1 MLEAMTDEW
10 LRLLGEVGWE
20 TPTEDLTWCTT
31 EKDDVNMAINI
42 NAKLTRRTEA
52 KSGFKVLGTMVTFDN
67 NFDVE
72 VENRLARATR
82 AFWASWEMLGC
93 ASVPLPRRLQIFRAT
108 VEASV
113 CWCAGSWNLRAEQL
127 QRIRGAQSRRIRKCY
142 E

>member
-1 MLEAMTDEW
+1 MTDEW

-31 EKDDVNMAINI
+31 EKDDVSMSINI

-52 KSGFKVLGTMVTFDN
+52 TSGFRVLGTVVTFDN

-93 ASVPLPRRLQIFRAT
+93 AGVPFFTRAPT
-108 VEASV
+108 DIPCDSRGLDVLVRGILEFA
-113 CWCAGSWNLRAEQL
+113 LRAAPAEQG
-127 QRIRGAQSRRIRKCY
+127 RSVSY
-142 E
+142 D